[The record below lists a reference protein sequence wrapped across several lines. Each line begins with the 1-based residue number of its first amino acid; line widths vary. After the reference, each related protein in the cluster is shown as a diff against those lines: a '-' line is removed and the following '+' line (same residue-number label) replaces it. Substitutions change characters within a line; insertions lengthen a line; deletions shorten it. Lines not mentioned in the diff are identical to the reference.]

1 MISKQKLINKLRAE
15 GSKVY
20 AEGYRIHDESGN
32 GSNKSLNLFA
42 EANKLYVEAAKLE
55 RITKWDWIRICIRGR
70 LLEMFHPFATHKQHE
85 DRANRAADKFMERKF
100 GKNWRNE

>member
-32 GSNKSLNLFA
+32 VSNKSLNLFA
-42 EANKLYVEAAKLE
+42 EAAKLE
-55 RITKWDWIRICIRGR
+55 RITKWDWIRVWIQGY
-70 LLEMFHPFATHKQHE
+70 LWEMFHPFTTYKQHE

-100 GKNWRNE
+100 GKNWRKE